1 MCAIYNNLSICI
13 YVYVCCDSMWS
24 PNVAECRRRR
34 LRCHCRHNG
43 PVRPIDMIPRIPLSF
58 RNERR
63 HQDHDHDAWMIEI
76 PLRLHQYYLYATTI
90 SWINEY
96 ANCIHS
102 LRMWVCVW
110 VYELSHEWMKA
121 RSSSFFL
128 SVCLQPRK
136 SNLWAMKHVQQF
148 TCNQIVCMRIDRE
161 REERNTCSMFISFL
175 SCTLTLYLRCS
186 THLLYYCWCFV
197 VFFSVVYF
205 HSARI
210 ECVGENCKWQC
221 LWME

>member
-24 PNVAECRRRR
+24 PNVAECRRRH

-102 LRMWVCVW
+102 LRMWVCVS
-110 VYELSHEWMKA
+110 VRVVPWMNK
-121 RSSSFFL
+121 SPIFFIFF
-128 SVCLQPRK
+128 VCLSATTKIHFMGNETCTTIYMQPNSVYAYWQREK
-136 SNLWAMKHVQQF
+136 RGIPVQCLFLFCLALSRFICDVQHICYITVDVLLF
-148 TCNQIVCMRIDRE
+148 FFRL
-161 REERNTCSMFISFL
+161 FISI
-175 SCTLTLYLRCS
+175 LRVS
-186 THLLYYCWCFV
+186 N
-197 VFFSVVYF
+197 
-205 HSARI
+205 A
-210 ECVGENCKWQC
+210 
-221 LWME
+221 

>member
-24 PNVAECRRRR
+24 PNVAECRRR

-90 SWINEY
+90 FWINEY

-102 LRMWVCVW
+102 LRIWVCVS
-110 VYELSHEWMKA
+110 VRVVPWMNK
-121 RSSSFFL
+121 SPIFFIFF
-128 SVCLQPRK
+128 VCLSATTK
-136 SNLWAMKHVQQF
+136 IHFMKHVQQF

-161 REERNTCSMFISFL
+161 SREEYLFNVYFFFVLHSHALSAMFNTFVILLLMF
-175 SCTLTLYLRCS
+175 C
-186 THLLYYCWCFV
+186 
-197 VFFSVVYF
+197 FFSVVYF